1 MPNIRFGDIDFSGD
15 GAFVWGEGQYSAP
28 TRSVDFIEVPGRN
41 GDLLID
47 NGSYTNTKAVY
58 RVIITKNVM
67 ENVDRLKYLLYSQK
81 GYQKLYDSDLKG
93 LYRMACFCGGFD
105 LTSIRGGVVYIEFE
119 CKPYKYDINGETP
132 LVFDLIPGEDEFVT
146 VLNPYFETAKPIIKL
161 YGNGGPFM
169 FGDRLV
175 QIVDRGE
182 GHIIIDTDSMNAY
195 SFSNPNDE
203 NSEKI
208 NRNKDVSDLEFPLK
222 QGSSNF
228 WFGQESFYTKLEIV
242 PRWVTI

>member
-1 MPNIRFGDIDFSGD
+1 MPDIRFGDIDFSGD
-15 GAFVWGEGQYSAP
+15 GAYIWGEGQYSAP

-58 RVIITKNVM
+58 RVVITKNVM

-93 LYRMACFCGGFD
+93 FYRMACFCGGFD

-132 LVFDLIPGEDEFVT
+132 IVFDLTKEDQIKVY
-146 VLNPYFETAKPIIKL
+146 NPYFETAHPLIKL
-161 YGNGGPFM
+161 YGNGGSIYWM
-169 FGDRLV
+169 GRLT
-175 QIVDRGE
+175 QIADDGE
-182 GHIIIDTDSMNAY
+182 GHIIIDTDAMDAY
-195 SFSNPNDE
+195 SFSIQGDE
-203 NSEKI
+203 SSEKV
-208 NRNKDVSDLEFPLK
+208 NRNKDTSDLDLYLK
-222 QGSSNF
+222 PG
-228 WFGQESFYTKLEIV
+228 YTAIQMAQDADWHTLEII